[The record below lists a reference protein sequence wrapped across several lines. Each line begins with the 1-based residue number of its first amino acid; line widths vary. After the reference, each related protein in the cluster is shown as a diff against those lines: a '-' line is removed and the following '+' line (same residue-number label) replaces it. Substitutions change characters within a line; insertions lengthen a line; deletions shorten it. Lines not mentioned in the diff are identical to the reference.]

1 MKVTITRA
9 CGHEETIEVYGT
21 NVHGERDR
29 KIEYEKTLV
38 CKACYE
44 QQTAAENKAAGMT
57 ELTGTPKQIAWA
69 EKIRADIIGKID
81 NMPAQN
87 EQYEQIKSQVLATL
101 KSIDSASWWIDR
113 RGASVGAIVRE
124 VVKR

>member
-1 MKVTITRA
+1 
-9 CGHEETIEVYGT
+9 
-21 NVHGERDR
+21 
-29 KIEYEKTLV
+29 
-38 CKACYE
+38 
-44 QQTAAENKAAGMT
+44 MT

-81 NMPAQN
+81 KMPAQK
-87 EQYEQIKSQVLATL
+87 QYEQIKSQVLATL